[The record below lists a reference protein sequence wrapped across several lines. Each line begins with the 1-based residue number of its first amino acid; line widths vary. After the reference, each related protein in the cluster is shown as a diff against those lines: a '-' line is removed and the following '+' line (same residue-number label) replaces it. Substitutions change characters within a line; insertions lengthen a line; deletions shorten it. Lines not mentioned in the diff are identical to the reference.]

1 MGSVGFKFTKMKHKE
16 YDLQVSVCKWLD
28 LKYPKVLYMS
38 DTVASLK
45 LTMGQAMRNKKI
57 QKDGFKTP
65 DLIIFEPRGKYHGL
79 FIELKIKSPFKKN
92 GELYKSDHLEGQQKT
107 INDLNELG
115 YLAAFSTGFD
125 ETIEI
130 IQDYMNS

>member
-1 MGSVGFKFTKMKHKE
+1 MNHKE
-16 YDLQVSVCKWLD
+16 YDLQVQVCKYMD
-28 LKYPKVLYMS
+28 MQYRGSLYMS

-65 DLIIFEPRGKYHGL
+65 DLIIFEPRGKHHGL

-92 GELYKSDHLEGQQKT
+92 GELLKSDHLEGQQNT
-107 INDLNELG
+107 INDLNERG
-115 YLAAFSTGFD
+115 YYATFATGFD
-125 ETIEI
+125 ETKKI
-130 IQDYMNS
+130 IDKYMIL